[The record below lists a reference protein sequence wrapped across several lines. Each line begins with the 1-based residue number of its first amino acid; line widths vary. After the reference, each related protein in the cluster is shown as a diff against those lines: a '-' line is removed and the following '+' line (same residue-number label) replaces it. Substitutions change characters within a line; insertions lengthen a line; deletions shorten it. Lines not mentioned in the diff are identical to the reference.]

1 MFSAPGPL
9 RSLYTAGLQGA
20 ERGMLEAK
28 REVVPRTI
36 GPEELTRVL
45 DVTRKLAARFDLA
58 TMLTEVVRAAEAV
71 IQAEGGSLW
80 LYEKERNEVVMRVAT
95 GMEPLRMPADR
106 GIVGECVRTRAIINV
121 PDCYADPRFNQA
133 IDKRSGFRTRCML
146 TLPLVGHDD
155 TLVGVLQILNKRRGV
170 FDAHDEQLAAAL
182 AAQCAVALQRVQ
194 MIEAL
199 VAGER
204 LKQEIAVAREI
215 QMGTLPSTMPTLP
228 GYEVFGAVHPA
239 DETGGDTFDF
249 TALPGDRLF
258 VMMGDATG
266 HGIGPALSVTQMQAM
281 LRLAVRLD
289 AGLDAA
295 YRHVNNQLA
304 HDLPPERFVTGFIGV
319 LDARAHVLEFHA
331 PGQGPILHF
340 RAAAG
345 AVDRGMP
352 TTFPLGAFPID
363 QPKPSRKLQL
373 APGDVVALIS
383 DGIFEWPGPDGGEF
397 GVERVEAL
405 LREHYRLPAAQLAAL
420 IHERARAFG
429 AAQADDVTLVIL
441 HRLAADADADVAE
454 AELPREFAA
463 LDAAVALVRE
473 FWQRHRL
480 ADADRFAVDFAIEEL
495 FTNMVKYGGG
505 GTTRIRLRLTREPG
519 AVAVLLVDPDSARF
533 DPTAARPVDLAAP
546 LEKRTPGRLGLPLI
560 HKLVDDFAFDYAG
573 RESRISFRKRT
584 GST

>member
-1 MFSAPGPL
+1 
-9 RSLYTAGLQGA
+9 
-20 ERGMLEAK
+20 MLEAK
-28 REVVPRTI
+28 RDVVPRTI

-71 IQAEGGSLW
+71 IEAEGGSLW
-80 LYEKERNEVVMRVAT
+80 LYEKERHELVMRVAT
-95 GMEPLRMPADR
+95 GMEPIRMPADR
-106 GIVGECVRTRAIINV
+106 GLVGECVRTRAIINV
-121 PDCYADPRFNQA
+121 PDCYADARFNQA
-133 IDKRSGFRTRCML
+133 IDKLSGFRTRCML

-155 TLVGVLQILNKRRGV
+155 ALVGVLQILNKRRGV
-170 FDAHDEQLAAAL
+170 FDSHDEQLAAAL

-204 LKQEIAVAREI
+204 LKQEIAVARDI
-215 QMGTLPSTMPTLP
+215 QMGTLPRTMPALA
-228 GYEVFGAVHPA
+228 GYEVFGSFHPA

-249 TALPGDRLF
+249 SALPGNRLF

-289 AGLDAA
+289 ASLDAA
-295 YRHVNNQLA
+295 YRHVNNQLND
-304 HDLPPERFVTGFIGV
+304 DLPPERFVTGFLGV
-319 LDARAHVLEFHA
+319 LDARAHTLEFHA
-331 PGQGPILHF
+331 AGQGPILHF
-340 RAAAG
+340 RAASG
-345 AVDRGMP
+345 VTERGLP
-352 TTFPLGAFPID
+352 TTFPLGAFPVE
-363 QPKPSRKLQL
+363 QPRPSRKLAL

-383 DGIFEWPGPDGGEF
+383 DGVFEWPGPDGSEF
-397 GVERVEAL
+397 GVARVEQL
-405 LREHYRLPAAQLAAL
+405 LREHHRLPVAQLAAL
-420 IHERARAFG
+420 IFDQARAFG
-429 AAQADDVTLVIL
+429 AAQADDVTIVLL
-441 HRLAADADADVAE
+441 HRLAAVADAVE
-454 AELPREFAA
+454 IELPRTNAA
-463 LDAAVALVRE
+463 LDTAVALVRE
-473 FWQRHRL
+473 FWQRHQL
-480 ADADRFAVDFAIEEL
+480 PDADRFAVDFAIEEL

-505 GTTRIRLRLTREPG
+505 GTTRIRLRLAREPG
-519 AVAVLLVDPDSARF
+519 AVAVLLVDPDSERF

>member
-1 MFSAPGPL
+1 
-9 RSLYTAGLQGA
+9 
-20 ERGMLEAK
+20 MLEAK
-28 REVVPRTI
+28 REVAPRTI
-36 GPEELTRVL
+36 GPDELTRVL

-71 IQAEGGSLW
+71 IEAEGGSLW
-80 LYEKERNEVVMRVAT
+80 LYEKERHELVMRVAT
-95 GMEPLRMPADR
+95 GMEPIRMPADR
-106 GIVGECVRTRAIINV
+106 GLVGECVRTRAIINV

-133 IDKRSGFRTRCML
+133 IDRLSGFRTRCML
-146 TLPLVGHDD
+146 TLPLIGHDD
-155 TLVGVLQILNKRRGV
+155 ALVGVLQILNKRRGT

-194 MIEAL
+194 MTEAL

-215 QMGTLPSTMPTLP
+215 QMGTLPRTMPALP
-228 GYEVFGAVHPA
+228 GYDLFGAFHPA

-249 TALPGDRLF
+249 TPLPGDRLF

-266 HGIGPALSVTQMQAM
+266 HGIGPALSATQMQAM

-304 HDLPPERFVTGFIGV
+304 QDLPPERFVTGFIGV
-319 LDARAHVLEFHA
+319 LDARAHALEFHA

-352 TTFPLGAFPID
+352 TTFPLGAFPVE
-363 QPKPSRKLQL
+363 QPRPARRLQL
-373 APGDVVALIS
+373 APGDIVALVS
-383 DGIFEWPGPDGGEF
+383 DGVFEWPGPDGGEF

-405 LREHYRLPAAQLAAL
+405 LREHHRLPAARLAAL
-420 IHERARAFG
+420 IVDQARAFG
-429 AAQADDVTLVIL
+429 AAQADDVTIVLL
-441 HRLAADADADVAE
+441 RRLAEGGATAE
-454 AELPREFAA
+454 IELPRETAA
-463 LDAAVALVRE
+463 LDTAVALVRE
-473 FWQRHRL
+473 FWQRHGL
-480 ADADRFAVDFAIEEL
+480 PDGDRFAVDFAIEEL
-495 FTNMVKYGGG
+495 FTNMIKYGRRSA
-505 GTTRIRLRLTREPG
+505 TRIGLRLALEPG
-519 AVAVLLVDPDSARF
+519 AVAVRLVDPDSDPF

-546 LEKRTPGRLGLPLI
+546 LAARTPGRLGLPLI
-560 HKLVDDFAFDYAG
+560 HKLVDDFAFEYAG
-573 RESRISFRKRT
+573 GESRISFRKRM
-584 GST
+584 GS

>member
-1 MFSAPGPL
+1 
-9 RSLYTAGLQGA
+9 
-20 ERGMLEAK
+20 MLEAK
-28 REVVPRTI
+28 RDVGPRSI

-71 IQAEGGSLW
+71 IEAEGGSLW
-80 LYEKERNEVVMRVAT
+80 LYEKERHELVMRVAT

-133 IDKRSGFRTRCML
+133 VDKSSGFRTRCML

-155 TLVGVLQILNKRRGV
+155 ALVGVLQILNKRRGT
-170 FDAHDEQLAAAL
+170 FDGHDEQLAAAL

-204 LKQEIAVAREI
+204 LKQEIAVARDI
-215 QMGTLPSTMPTLP
+215 QMGTLPRTMPVLA
-228 GYEVFGAVHPA
+228 GYEVSGVFQPA

-249 TALPGDRLF
+249 SALPGERLF

-289 AGLDAA
+289 ASLDAA
-295 YRHVNNQLA
+295 YRHVNNQLND
-304 HDLPPERFVTGFIGV
+304 DLPPERFVTGFLGV
-319 LDARAHVLEFHA
+319 LDARAHTLEFHA
-331 PGQGPILHF
+331 AGQGPILHYH
-340 RAAAG
+340 AAS
-345 AVDRGMP
+345 AVTERGLP
-352 TTFPLGAFPID
+352 TTFPLGAFPVE
-363 QPKPSRKLQL
+363 QPRPSRKLAL
-373 APGDVVALIS
+373 GPGDIVALIS
-383 DGIFEWPGPDGGEF
+383 DGVFEWPGPDGGEF

-405 LREHYRLPAAQLAAL
+405 LHEHHRLPVAQLAAL
-420 IHERARAFG
+420 IFEQARAFG
-429 AAQADDVTLVIL
+429 AAQADDVTIVLL
-441 HRLAADADADVAE
+441 HRLAAGAGTVE
-454 AELPREFAA
+454 IELPRTNAA
-463 LDAAVALVRE
+463 LDSAVALVRE
-473 FWQRHRL
+473 FWQRHQL
-480 ADADRFAVDFAIEEL
+480 PDADRFAVDFAIEEL

-505 GTTRIRLRLTREPG
+505 GTTRIRLRLAREPG
-519 AVAVLLVDPDSARF
+519 AVAVLLVDPDSERF

-560 HKLVDDFAFDYAG
+560 HKLVDDFAFDYTG

>member
-1 MFSAPGPL
+1 
-9 RSLYTAGLQGA
+9 
-20 ERGMLEAK
+20 MLEAK
-28 REVVPRTI
+28 RGVVPRTI

-71 IQAEGGSLW
+71 IEAEGGSLW
-80 LYEKERNEVVMRVAT
+80 LYEKERHEVVMRVAT

-133 IDKRSGFRTRCML
+133 IDKLSGFRTRCML
-146 TLPLVGHDD
+146 TLPLIGHDD
-155 TLVGVLQILNKRRGV
+155 ALVGVLQILNKRQGV

-204 LKQEIAVAREI
+204 LKQEISVARDI
-215 QMGTLPSTMPTLP
+215 QMGTLPRTMPALA
-228 GYEVFGAVHPA
+228 GYEVFGAFHPA

-249 TALPGDRLF
+249 TSMPDDRMF

-281 LRLAVRLD
+281 LRLAMRLE

-295 YRHVNNQLA
+295 YRHVNNQLNS
-304 HDLPPERFVTGFIGV
+304 DLPPERFVTGFIGV
-319 LDARAHVLEFHA
+319 LDARAHTLEFHA

-340 RAAAG
+340 RAAG
-345 AVDRGMP
+345 GTVERGMP
-352 TTFPLGAFPID
+352 TTFPLGAFPVE
-363 QPKPSRKLQL
+363 QPRPARRLQL
-373 APGDVVALIS
+373 SPGDIVALIS
-383 DGIFEWPGPDGGEF
+383 DGVFEWPGNDGGEF

-405 LREHYRLPAAQLAAL
+405 LRQHAGMPVAQLASL
-420 IHERARAFG
+420 IHEQARACG
-429 AAQADDVTLVIL
+429 AAQADDVTIVLL
-441 HRLAADADADVAE
+441 RRLGDAAEV
-454 AELPREFAA
+454 ELPREFGA
-463 LDAAVALVRE
+463 LESAVALVRE
-473 FWQRHRL
+473 FWRRHAL

-495 FTNMVKYGGG
+495 FTNMVKYGRRSES
-505 GTTRIRLRLTREPG
+505 RIRLRLEREPG
-519 AVAVLLVDPDSARF
+519 AVAVLLVDPDSEPF
-533 DPTAARPVDLAAP
+533 DPTVARGVDMAAP

-560 HKLVDDFAFDYAG
+560 HKLVDDFAFKYTG
-573 RESRISFRKRT
+573 NESRISFRKRM
-584 GST
+584 GN

>member
-1 MFSAPGPL
+1 
-9 RSLYTAGLQGA
+9 
-20 ERGMLEAK
+20 MLEAK
-28 REVVPRTI
+28 HEVASRSI
-36 GPEELTRVL
+36 RPEDLTRVL
-45 DVTRKLAARFDLA
+45 DVTRKLAARYDLA

-71 IQAEGGSLW
+71 IEAEGGSLW
-80 LYEKERNEVVMRVAT
+80 LYEKERHELVMRVAT
-95 GMEPLRMPADR
+95 GMEPIRIPADR
-106 GIVGECVRTRAIINV
+106 GLVGECVRTRAIINV

-133 IDKRSGFRTRCML
+133 IDKASGFRTRCML
-146 TLPLVGHDD
+146 TLPLIGHDD
-155 TLVGVLQILNKRRGV
+155 ALVGVLQILNKRRGA

-228 GYEVFGAVHPA
+228 GYDLFGAFHPA

-249 TALPGDRLF
+249 SALPGDRMF

-281 LRLAVRLD
+281 LRLAVRLE
-289 AGLDAA
+289 AGIDAA

-319 LDARAHVLEFHA
+319 LDARAHTLEFHA

-340 RAAAG
+340 RAADG
-345 AVDRGMP
+345 AVERGMP
-352 TTFPLGAFPID
+352 TTFPLGAFPVD
-363 QPKPSRKLQL
+363 QPKPARKLAL
-373 APGDVVALIS
+373 AAGDIVALIS
-383 DGIFEWPGPDGGEF
+383 DGVFEWPGPDGSEF

-405 LREHYRLPAAQLAAL
+405 LREHHRLPAGQLARL
-420 IHERARAFG
+420 IHDQARAFG
-429 AAQADDVTLVIL
+429 AAQADDVTIVIL
-441 HRLAADADADVAE
+441 HRLAAGDVAE
-454 AELPREFAA
+454 IALPRSNAA

-473 FWQRHRL
+473 FWQRHQL

-505 GTTRIRLRLTREPG
+505 GPTTISLRLTREPG
-519 AVAVLLVDPDSARF
+519 AVAVLLVDPDSERF

-546 LEKRTPGRLGLPLI
+546 LEKRTPGKLGLPLI

-573 RESRISFRKRT
+573 RESRVSFRKRT
-584 GST
+584 GSR